1 MQTIPK
7 LREQIDKIDEK
18 LIHLLSERFLFV
30 RQIGEQKHM
39 EEKNVVDTERESF
52 ILQRMLKIGKAS
64 GLSATSIKNIW
75 TVIFAES
82 RKEQEKNE

>member
-18 LIHLLSERFLFV
+18 LIHLLAERFLFV

-52 ILQRMLKIGKAS
+52 ILQRMLKIGMAS
-64 GLSATSIKNIW
+64 GLSGTSIKNIW
-75 TVIFAES
+75 TVIFAQS